1 MRGFKAKWG
10 RAEIDS
16 LAHEHGWTLV
26 TYDQATITPL
36 LKNWAEQWITH
47 GGVIFVD
54 NSTIASNDIG
64 GLIRALGQLWNQEKR
79 SDWENV
85 AVYLTRA

>member
-1 MRGFKAKWG
+1 MADDVLLGEAQARGWA
-10 RAEIDS
+10 
-16 LAHEHGWTLV
+16 LV

-36 LKNWAEQWITH
+36 LKNWAEQGIDH

-64 GLIRALGQLWNQEKR
+64 GLTRALGQLWNQEKR
-79 SDWENV
+79 SDRKNRV
-85 AVYLTRA
+85 VYLTRV